1 MELGF
6 FERVGE
12 VARQGAPDELGLL
25 KHRAHRGGV
34 KVWYGAEKS
43 AREHYEVQLV
53 SRQHLDDTDGTV
65 LEIGF
70 HAEHRDEDTNQST
83 VDMLVAASGT
93 WSETLGPVLVAPKSI
108 SHDVVVADRFLGNN
122 TWRRLSETWE
132 DFDVEDAELS
142 FEAGARLAEYI
153 TAIQPILN
161 SRAFE

>member
-12 VARQGAPDELGLL
+12 VARQGAPDNFGQLN
-25 KHRAHRGGV
+25 HRAHRGGV

-43 AREHYEVQLV
+43 AREHYEAQLV
-53 SRQHLDDTDGTV
+53 SRHHLDGTDGTV

-70 HAEHRDEDTNQST
+70 HAEHRDADANQST
-83 VDMLVAASGT
+83 IDVLVEAADSWT
-93 WSETLGPVLVAPKSI
+93 ETLGPVLNSPDTV

-132 DFDVEDAELS
+132 DFDVDDAELS

-153 TAIQPILN
+153 VAIQPVLN
-161 SRAFE
+161 SSASE